1 MLKFTGMKKSIL
13 YILMGL
19 VFAACEKEDALQP
32 QIDFS
37 NLYAITD
44 DPDDPVQSLRYDL
57 YTNYNVSVYF
67 TDTVGKFLLS
77 YDIVGNPVYEYELI
91 DLNWGFSSSS
101 AEDRDIEYHFLT
113 SDEDKLKA
121 LEFVRSFV
129 DSCAQSLRPL
139 TMLVTDYMIVDA
151 GTEGPVRT
159 TELHNFRAMAWGDV
173 IDLTE
178 EERAELIESTC
189 KDLVGEKIQNFTDVV
204 YQFQLVSDDYYNNSW
219 PDGRLPEVDTRCILE
234 EVDEYN
240 PFAYMNSWYTQEVFF
255 NYYNPSVPIE
265 QTVEEYALPEANR
278 RREAYCAV
286 CGAWGFVYGY
296 GRMATYTAPSADD
309 DLDCYLERIL
319 SDGGAAWFERYYSAY
334 PLVMKKYE
342 LLRDAIENEMGVKLN

>member
-101 AEDRDIEYHFLT
+101 AADRDIEYHFLT

-204 YQFQLVSDDYYNNSW
+204 YQFQLVSDDYYSNNW
-219 PDGRLPEVDTRCILE
+219 PQALPEISACILE
-234 EVDEYN
+234 EVNEDDPY
-240 PFAYMNSWYTQEVFF
+240 ADLSSWFGDNYATYVLDLGYTHEQA
-255 NYYNPSVPIE
+255 IE
-265 QTVEEYALPEANR
+265 ALNER
-278 RREAYCAV
+278 RDAYCAI

-296 GRMATYTAPSADD
+296 GRMASYTAPTADD

-319 SDGGAAWFERYYSAY
+319 SDGGAAWFERYYSSY